1 MEWAEHWQC
10 GKEVQDQKKEPW
22 RNEELK
28 KLEEGMLR
36 LEESDPAKEAKTH
49 KAKMG
54 VGSNGFDP
62 KVPLDLTRETGGEVV
77 EWPQQSC
84 TTMFFLIPKNVTSEG
99 PIALMPT
106 MIRWEALRA
115 PEVAQWQCKY
125 RIEWDATDGR
135 NGGAERTVWEWTDVN
150 TRQEQKVE
158 ER

>member
-1 MEWAEHWQC
+1 
-10 GKEVQDQKKEPW
+10 
-22 RNEELK
+22 
-28 KLEEGMLR
+28 
-36 LEESDPAKEAKTH
+36 
-49 KAKMG
+49 
-54 VGSNGFDP
+54 
-62 KVPLDLTRETGGEVV
+62 
-77 EWPQQSC
+77 
-84 TTMFFLIPKNVTSEG
+84 
-99 PIALMPT
+99 MPT